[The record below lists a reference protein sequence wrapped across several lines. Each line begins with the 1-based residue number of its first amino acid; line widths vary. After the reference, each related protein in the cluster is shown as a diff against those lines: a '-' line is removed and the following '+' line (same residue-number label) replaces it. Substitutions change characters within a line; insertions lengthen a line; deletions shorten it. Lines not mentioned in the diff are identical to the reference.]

1 MYILIHP
8 AYMHVL
14 TSSVNIFRGFQLLL
28 SYEQMELK
36 LRSSLYTAKLLGRRQ
51 EACRWVSLLNNPSG
65 ANECNCN

>member
-14 TSSVNIFRGFQLLL
+14 TSSVDIFRGFQLLL

-36 LRSSLYTAKLLGRRQ
+36 LGSIHSKASREEARSLPLGFLTKQ
-51 EACRWVSLLNNPSG
+51 PFCG
-65 ANECNCN
+65 Q